1 MVRARAKREEISA
14 RESGSAATFMLSAF
28 AKSAIVFST
37 RRSSSFP
44 MVMLRVRRDL
54 REKLSEFR
62 MRFNDAA
69 SAGNA
74 MLRAAKNAATTA
86 CPREETRMPGPNK
99 NGGAR
104 PAEGEKPVPGGKTVL
119 VEITDGIAWVTLNR
133 PEKRNAISP
142 ELSAEMIAILDAL
155 EPDQRVG
162 VVVLTGAGNSY
173 CAGMDLKEFF
183 RASDGLTA
191 EERAVFTR
199 ASAAWQWRRLSYYMK
214 PTIAMVNGWCFG
226 AGFNSVVA
234 CDLAIA
240 ANEAEFGLSEINWGM
255 IPAGN
260 VLKATVATMNRRDSL
275 YYTMTGETFN
285 GKKAAAMGFV
295 NESVPLAKLKKRVT
309 DLAKVLLDKNPT
321 TLRQAKHA
329 CKRII
334 DMDWD
339 QSEDYLFAKID
350 QMRFLD
356 PEQGRQKAM
365 RQFLDEKTYRPGL
378 GNYKREG

>member
-1 MVRARAKREEISA
+1 
-14 RESGSAATFMLSAF
+14 
-28 AKSAIVFST
+28 
-37 RRSSSFP
+37 
-44 MVMLRVRRDL
+44 
-54 REKLSEFR
+54 
-62 MRFNDAA
+62 
-69 SAGNA
+69 
-74 MLRAAKNAATTA
+74 
-86 CPREETRMPGPNK
+86 MPALKK

-104 PAEGEKPVPGGKTVL
+104 PADGEKPVPGGKTVL

-339 QSEDYLFAKID
+339 ASEDYLFAKID

-378 GNYKREG
+378 GNYKRDG

>member
-1 MVRARAKREEISA
+1 
-14 RESGSAATFMLSAF
+14 
-28 AKSAIVFST
+28 
-37 RRSSSFP
+37 
-44 MVMLRVRRDL
+44 
-54 REKLSEFR
+54 
-62 MRFNDAA
+62 
-69 SAGNA
+69 
-74 MLRAAKNAATTA
+74 
-86 CPREETRMPGPNK
+86 
-99 NGGAR
+99 
-104 PAEGEKPVPGGKTVL
+104 
-119 VEITDGIAWVTLNR
+119 
-133 PEKRNAISP
+133 
-142 ELSAEMIAILDAL
+142 
-155 EPDQRVG
+155 
-162 VVVLTGAGNSY
+162 
-173 CAGMDLKEFF
+173 MDLKEFF
-183 RASDGLTA
+183 RATDTMTA
-191 EERAVFTR
+191 EERAVFSR

-329 CKRII
+329 CKRVI

-356 PEQGRQKAM
+356 PEQGRQQAM

>member
-1 MVRARAKREEISA
+1 MAAR
-14 RESGSAATFMLSAF
+14 
-28 AKSAIVFST
+28 
-37 RRSSSFP
+37 
-44 MVMLRVRRDL
+44 
-54 REKLSEFR
+54 
-62 MRFNDAA
+62 
-69 SAGNA
+69 
-74 MLRAAKNAATTA
+74 
-86 CPREETRMPGPNK
+86 K
-99 NGGAR
+99 NGGGNGGAK
-104 PAEGEKPVPGGKTVL
+104 PAGNGKNVL
-119 VEITDGIAWVTLNR
+119 VEIVNGIAWVTLNR

-142 ELSAEMIAILDAL
+142 QLSAEMIATLDAL
-155 EPDQRVG
+155 EGNADVG
-162 VVVLTGAGNSY
+162 VQVLTGAGNAY

-183 RASDGLTA
+183 RATDTMTA
-191 EERAVFTR
+191 EERAVFSR

-240 ANEAEFGLSEINWGM
+240 ANEAVFGLSEINWGM

-275 YYTMTGETFN
+275 YYTMTGETFD
-285 GKKAAAMGFV
+285 GKKAAAMGLV
-295 NESVPLAKLKKRVT
+295 NESVPLARLNKRVT
-309 DLAKVLLDKNPT
+309 DLAKALLDKNPT
-321 TLRQAKHA
+321 TLRQAEHA
-329 CKRII
+329 CKRVI

-356 PEQGRQKAM
+356 PERGRERAM

-378 GNYKREG
+378 GNYKRDG

>member
-1 MVRARAKREEISA
+1 MAAR
-14 RESGSAATFMLSAF
+14 
-28 AKSAIVFST
+28 
-37 RRSSSFP
+37 
-44 MVMLRVRRDL
+44 
-54 REKLSEFR
+54 
-62 MRFNDAA
+62 
-69 SAGNA
+69 
-74 MLRAAKNAATTA
+74 
-86 CPREETRMPGPNK
+86 K
-99 NGGAR
+99 NGG
-104 PAEGEKPVPGGKTVL
+104 GNGGAKRAGNGDNVL
-119 VEITDGIAWVTLNR
+119 VEIVDGIAWVTLNR

-142 ELSAEMIAILDAL
+142 QLSAEMIATLDAL
-155 EPDQRVG
+155 EGNADVG
-162 VVVLTGAGNSY
+162 VLVLTGAGNAY

-183 RASDGLTA
+183 RATDTMTA
-191 EERAVFTR
+191 EERAVFSR

-240 ANEAEFGLSEINWGM
+240 ANEAVFGLSEINWGM

-275 YYTMTGETFN
+275 YYTMTGETFD
-285 GKKAAAMGFV
+285 GKKAAAMGLV
-295 NESVPLAKLKKRVT
+295 NESVPLARLKKRVT

-329 CKRII
+329 CKRVI

-356 PEQGRQKAM
+356 PEQGRERAM

-378 GNYKREG
+378 GNYKRDG

>member
-1 MVRARAKREEISA
+1 
-14 RESGSAATFMLSAF
+14 
-28 AKSAIVFST
+28 
-37 RRSSSFP
+37 
-44 MVMLRVRRDL
+44 
-54 REKLSEFR
+54 
-62 MRFNDAA
+62 
-69 SAGNA
+69 
-74 MLRAAKNAATTA
+74 
-86 CPREETRMPGPNK
+86 MPAPKK

-104 PAEGEKPVPGGKTVL
+104 PVESDKPAPGGKPVL
-119 VEITDGIAWVTLNR
+119 VDIADGIAWVTLNR
-133 PEKRNAISP
+133 PEKRNAINP
-142 ELSAEMIAILDAL
+142 ALSAEMIATLDAL

-183 RASDGLTA
+183 RASDGLSA

-240 ANEAEFGLSEINWGM
+240 ADEAEFGLSEINWGM

-275 YYTMTGETFN
+275 YYTMTGETFT
-285 GKKAAAMGFV
+285 GKKAATMGFV

-329 CKRII
+329 CKRVI

-339 QSEDYLFAKID
+339 ASEDYLFAKID

-378 GNYKREG
+378 GNYKRED

>member
-1 MVRARAKREEISA
+1 
-14 RESGSAATFMLSAF
+14 
-28 AKSAIVFST
+28 
-37 RRSSSFP
+37 
-44 MVMLRVRRDL
+44 
-54 REKLSEFR
+54 
-62 MRFNDAA
+62 MRFNDTRAA
-69 SAGNA
+69 ENA
-74 MLRAAKNAATTA
+74 MLHAAKSAAGTA
-86 CPREETRMPGPNK
+86 IDRGETSMPAPKK
-99 NGGAR
+99 NGGPR
-104 PAEGEKPVPGGKTVL
+104 PAEGEKSIPGGKTVL
-119 VEITDGIAWVTLNR
+119 VEIADGIAWVTLNR

-142 ELSAEMIAILDAL
+142 ELSAEMIAVLDAL

-162 VVVLTGAGNSY
+162 VLVLTGAGNSY

-183 RASDGLTA
+183 RASDPLSA

-199 ASAAWQWRRLSYYMK
+199 ASAQWQWRRLSYYMK

-240 ANEAEFGLSEINWGM
+240 ANEASFGLSEINWGM

-295 NESVPLAKLKKRVT
+295 NEAVPLTKLRKRVT

-339 QSEDYLFAKID
+339 ASEDYLFAKID

-356 PEQGRQKAM
+356 PEQGRQRAM

-378 GNYKREG
+378 GNYKRDA

>member
-1 MVRARAKREEISA
+1 MSA
-14 RESGSAATFMLSAF
+14 P
-28 AKSAIVFST
+28 K
-37 RRSSSFP
+37 
-44 MVMLRVRRDL
+44 
-54 REKLSEFR
+54 
-62 MRFNDAA
+62 
-69 SAGNA
+69 
-74 MLRAAKNAATTA
+74 
-86 CPREETRMPGPNK
+86 K
-99 NGGAR
+99 NGGERA
-104 PAEGEKPVPGGKTVL
+104 AEVEKPVPGGKTVL
-119 VEITDGIAWVTLNR
+119 VEIADGIAWVTLNR
-133 PEKRNAISP
+133 PEKRNAINP
-142 ELSAEMIAILDAL
+142 ELCTEMLAVLDAL

-183 RASDGLTA
+183 RASDGLSA
-191 EERAVFTR
+191 EERAAFTR
-199 ASAAWQWRRLSYYMK
+199 ASAAWQWRRLTYYMK

-260 VLKATVATMNRRDSL
+260 VLKATVSTMNRRDSL
-275 YYTMTGETFN
+275 YYTMTGETFT
-285 GKKAAAMGFV
+285 GKKAAGMGFV

-329 CKRII
+329 CKRVI

-339 QSEDYLFAKID
+339 MSEDYLFAKID

-356 PEQGRQKAM
+356 PEQGRQRAM